1 MKAQRR
7 TAPIVDRPAI
17 PRARCRDYRGCRI
30 DAIAADRARPRPRA
44 RRLSALTTD
53 TPTPCK
59 PPAVSV
65 RLAAELA
72 AGMQRCQDDLERRFV
87 WKARMRIDRNAA
99 TVVADRQP
107 IACGEL
113 DLDARRMA
121 GDGLV
126 HRVVD
131 HLGGQ
136 VMQAAFVGAADIHA
150 GAAADRLQPLENL
163 NILGRIA
170 VGRFGDGW
178 VEKIRHGAN
187 IAWDGARASSIRYIW
202 KPRRLYVGTIA
213 GGMLHPARRAADSPE
228 LHPAGPGVMVMTMM
242 TNERKIWE
250 AALLLVRRHGAAAA
264 VIAQREAQRLRSE
277 RRRVD
282 LCRMVLDRPFDCGI
296 APPGPGQGRTRS
308 LKPF

>member
-1 MKAQRR
+1 
-7 TAPIVDRPAI
+7 
-17 PRARCRDYRGCRI
+17 
-30 DAIAADRARPRPRA
+30 
-44 RRLSALTTD
+44 
-53 TPTPCK
+53 
-59 PPAVSV
+59 
-65 RLAAELA
+65 
-72 AGMQRCQDDLERRFV
+72 
-87 WKARMRIDRNAA
+87 MRIDRNAA

-107 IACGEL
+107 IAGGEL

-136 VMQAAFVGAADIHA
+136 VMQAAFVGAANIHA

-163 NILGRIA
+163 DILGRIA

-178 VEKIRHGAN
+178 VEKIRHGAS

-202 KPRRLYVGTIA
+202 KLRRLYVGTIA
-213 GGMLHPARRAADSPE
+213 RRHAPPGSSRGGFSGTPPGS
-228 LHPAGPGVMVMTMM
+228 PGVMVMTMM

-264 VIAQREAQRLRSE
+264 VVAQREAQRLRTSDDELTCVVWCWIARSTAELLRPVPDKGE
-277 RRRVD
+277 RVH
-282 LCRMVLDRPFDCGI
+282 
-296 APPGPGQGRTRS
+296 
-308 LKPF
+308 